1 MMNAAARESLLQNG
15 AKIALPLD
23 TEIESEAQLH
33 AALKA
38 KTGID
43 PLDVEGM
50 LDYAAP
56 RA

>member
-1 MMNAAARESLLQNG
+1 
-15 AKIALPLD
+15 
-23 TEIESEAQLH
+23 LH
-33 AALKA
+33 AALTA

>member
-1 MMNAAARESLLQNG
+1 LQQG
-15 AKIALPLD
+15 AQIPLPLD
-23 TEIESEAQLH
+23 PEVESEAQLH